1 MKQIPKQIT
10 QKLYI
15 TLHVETQ
22 TVTVSTWK
30 LTLPQFL
37 PLHITEV
44 TIDLPSDEGV
54 IAREAAASLD
64 TMKKELY
71 AKFEEALQRLESAQ
85 AKFLALEN

>member
-15 TLHVETQ
+15 ALHFETQ
-22 TVTVSTWK
+22 VVSVSTWE
-30 LTLPQFL
+30 LTLPEFL
-37 PLHITEV
+37 LLHKTEV
-44 TIDLPSDEGV
+44 IIDLPSDESA
-54 IAREAAASLD
+54 IAREAAANFD

-71 AKFEEALQRLESAQ
+71 AKYEEALCRLESAQ